1 MEINATFLG
10 QGLAFVIFVI
20 LCMKWVWPPLMSAL
34 EKRQKEIA
42 DGLDNAEKAKKNL
55 ELAKSGAAETLR
67 QAKAEAKKIIDD
79 ANHER
84 TRILDKA
91 TEEGNNQKQR
101 IIESAKTE
109 IEAEKNKAREEL
121 REEVIAIAL
130 ASAEKIL
137 NQKIDSEA
145 DRAMVKKI
153 VDSL

>member
-20 LCMKWVWPPLMSAL
+20 LCVKWVWPPLMSAL

>member
-137 NQKIDSEA
+137 NQKIDSET

>member
-121 REEVIAIAL
+121 REEVISIAL